1 VSVPKCL
8 GANPGVQFVNIN
20 NNMLANTL
28 NTNEIK
34 NTAGTEV
41 EFARRS
47 NPTANAT
54 EFVQVNE
61 TYNLPHRLSVKHQET
76 GTGKAL
82 RRRSL
87 VRFDKTVAGADGNP
101 VKLSGYIVMD
111 IPVGN
116 LSTTTESKNVLAELL
131 SFTGTTGAAT
141 TVLFDCTGNGAVCLI
156 NGDL

>member
-1 VSVPKCL
+1 
-8 GANPGVQFVNIN
+8 
-20 NNMLANTL
+20 MLANTL

-34 NTAGTEV
+34 NAAGAEV
-41 EFARRS
+41 EFTRRS

-54 EFVQVNE
+54 EFVQVAE
-61 TYNLPHRLSVKHQET
+61 TPNMPHRLSVKHQEV

-101 VKLSGYIVMD
+101 AKISGYVVLD
-111 IPVGN
+111 SPSGN
-116 LSTTTESKNVLAELL
+116 LAATTEPKNVLAQLM
-131 SFTGTTGAAT
+131 SFCATTGAAT
-141 TVLFDCTGNGAVCLI
+141 TVLFDCTGNGAVCLV